1 MLSCQQY
8 DYIELA
14 CLKRLAVTIEMKG
27 GEVVRGS
34 CENTAIVGKQECLV
48 LERENQTV
56 TVVLAE
62 IASISADT
70 NNPYFA
76 RLRFQ

>member
-1 MLSCQQY
+1 MISCQQY

-14 CLKRLAVTIEMKG
+14 CLKRLAVTIEMKD

-34 CENTAIVGKQECLV
+34 CENTVVADKQECLV
-48 LERENQTV
+48 LEQESQAV

-62 IASISADT
+62 IANISADT
-70 NNPYFA
+70 DNPYFTT
-76 RLRFQ
+76 LRFQ

>member
-14 CLKRLAVTIEMKG
+14 CLKRLEVTIEMKG
-27 GEVVRGS
+27 GEVVRGN
-34 CENTAIVGKQECLV
+34 CKNTAIVDAQECLV

-56 TVVLAE
+56 TVILAE
-62 IASISADT
+62 IASISAD
-70 NNPYFA
+70 NDNPYFTT
-76 RLRFQ
+76 LRF

>member
-14 CLKRLAVTIEMKG
+14 CLKRLKVTIEMKDG
-27 GEVVRGS
+27 DVVRGR
-34 CENTAIVGKQECLV
+34 CENTVVVDKQECLV
-48 LERENQTV
+48 LEQESQAV

-62 IASISADT
+62 ITSISADT
-70 NNPYFA
+70 DNPYFTT
-76 RLRFQ
+76 LRFQ

>member
-14 CLKRLAVTIEMKG
+14 CLKRPAVTIEMKG

-48 LERENQTV
+48 LE
-56 TVVLAE
+56 
-62 IASISADT
+62 
-70 NNPYFA
+70 
-76 RLRFQ
+76 

>member
-1 MLSCQQY
+1 MLCCQQY

-14 CLKRLAVTIEMKG
+14 CIKRLAVTIEMKDG
-27 GEVVRGS
+27 DVVRGR

-70 NNPYFA
+70 DNPYFT